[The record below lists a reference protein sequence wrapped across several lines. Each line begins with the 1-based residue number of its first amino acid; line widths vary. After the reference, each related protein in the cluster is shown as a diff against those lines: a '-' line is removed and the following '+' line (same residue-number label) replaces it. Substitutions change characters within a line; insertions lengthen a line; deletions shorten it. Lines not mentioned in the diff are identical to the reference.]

1 MIELAH
7 KFSIDKLNLL
17 RSKSMQVGNLRKI
30 IASSVLVA
38 FLAACSSTGET
49 TDATASTQAAQ
60 AAVEAQALAE
70 AEAMAEA
77 QATAE
82 AEAQATAEAEAKA
95 AAEAI
100 VEAQEE
106 AASQAQAQA
115 AKAAADAAD
124 VAQQVASEAAAV
136 AAQKQQQA
144 QDTAQ
149 ALAHIIYFDFD
160 QSTIKAEFRT
170 ALNGHAAYL
179 SQNPSASIVLE
190 GHADERGT
198 REYNIALG
206 ERRGNAVSRY
216 LVVQG
221 VSIDAIEVVSFG
233 EERPVNAGH
242 DSASWSENRRVEI
255 RYINY

>member
-1 MIELAH
+1 
-7 KFSIDKLNLL
+7 
-17 RSKSMQVGNLRKI
+17 MQMGNLSKFI
-30 IASSVLVA
+30 VSGVMVA
-38 FLAACSSTGET
+38 FLAACSTTGET
-49 TDATASTQAAQ
+49 TDATTSTQAAQ
-60 AAVEAQALAE
+60 VATDNTSLAEAQALIEAAAAAKAAAKAAAE
-70 AEAMAEA
+70 AKALAA
-77 QATAE
+77 AAVQ
-82 AEAQATAEAEAKA
+82 AEAKA
-95 AAEAI
+95 AADAK
-100 VEAQEE
+100 Q
-106 AASQAQAQA
+106 QA
-115 AKAAADAAD
+115 AAN
-124 VAQQVASEAAAV
+124 VAQQ
-136 AAQKQQQA
+136 QQQA
-144 QDTAQ
+144 QEAAQ

>member
-1 MIELAH
+1 
-7 KFSIDKLNLL
+7 
-17 RSKSMQVGNLRKI
+17 MQMGNLSKI
-30 IASSVLVA
+30 IASSVLVG

-49 TDATASTQAAQ
+49 TDATASTQAAS
-60 AAVEAQALAE
+60 LA
-70 AEAMAEA
+70 AEA
-77 QATAE
+77 QAVEQAQAEAQAQAQAEAKAKALVEAEQAAAAAAQAE
-82 AEAQATAEAEAKA
+82 AEAQAQAEANA
-95 AAEAI
+95 AAEA
-100 VEAQEE
+100 AAQALAQQEE
-106 AASQAQAQA
+106 AA
-115 AKAAADAAD
+115 K
-124 VAQQVASEAAAV
+124 
-136 AAQKQQQA
+136 
-144 QDTAQ
+144 

-160 QSTIKAEFRT
+160 QATIKAEYRT

-179 SQNPSASIVLE
+179 SQNPSAKIVLE

-221 VSIDAIEVVSFG
+221 VSVDAIEVVSFG
-233 EERPVNAGH
+233 EERPVNEGH

>member
-1 MIELAH
+1 
-7 KFSIDKLNLL
+7 
-17 RSKSMQVGNLRKI
+17 MQMGNLSKV

-38 FLAACSSTGET
+38 FLGACSTTGET
-49 TDATASTQAAQ
+49 TDTTASTQAALV
-60 AAVEAQALAE
+60 AAEAQALAE
-70 AEAMAEA
+70 AEAEA
-77 QATAE
+77 QAE
-82 AEAQATAEAEAKA
+82 A
-95 AAEAI
+95 
-100 VEAQEE
+100 
-106 AASQAQAQA
+106 QAQAQA
-115 AKAAADAAD
+115 QAQALAEAQTLAEATVQAEANAAEAALQAENDATAKAAAM
-124 VAQQVASEAAAV
+124 AQQEDE
-136 AAQKQQQA
+136 KN
-144 QDTAQ
+144 AQ

-160 QSTIKAEFRT
+160 QSTIKAEFRA

-179 SQNPSASIVLE
+179 SQNPSANIVLE

-221 VSIDAIEVVSFG
+221 VSVDAIEVVSFG

-242 DSASWSENRRVEI
+242 DSASWAENRRVEI

>member
-1 MIELAH
+1 
-7 KFSIDKLNLL
+7 
-17 RSKSMQVGNLRKI
+17 MQMGNLSKFI
-30 IASSVLVA
+30 ISGVMVA
-38 FLAACSSTGET
+38 FLAACSTTGET

-60 AAVEAQALAE
+60 VAVDNTSLAEAQALIEAAAAAKAAAAE
-70 AEAMAEA
+70 AKALAA
-77 QATAE
+77 AAVQ
-82 AEAQATAEAEAKA
+82 AEAKA
-95 AAEAI
+95 AAD
-100 VEAQEE
+100 
-106 AASQAQAQA
+106 A
-115 AKAAADAAD
+115 AKAAADAA
-124 VAQQVASEAAAV
+124 QQAAANV
-136 AAQKQQQA
+136 VQQQQQA
-144 QDTAQ
+144 QEAAQ

>member
-1 MIELAH
+1 
-7 KFSIDKLNLL
+7 
-17 RSKSMQVGNLRKI
+17 MQVGNLSKV

-38 FLAACSSTGET
+38 FLGACSTTGET
-49 TDATASTQAAQ
+49 TDTTASTQAALV
-60 AAVEAQALAE
+60 AAEAQALAE
-70 AEAMAEA
+70 AQA
-77 QATAE
+77 QAEAE
-82 AEAQATAEAEAKA
+82 AEAQALAEAQILAEATVQAEANAAEAALQAENDATAKA
-95 AAEAI
+95 AAM
-100 VEAQEE
+100 
-106 AASQAQAQA
+106 
-115 AKAAADAAD
+115 
-124 VAQQVASEAAAV
+124 AQQEDE
-136 AAQKQQQA
+136 KN
-144 QDTAQ
+144 AQ

-160 QSTIKAEFRT
+160 QSTIKAEFRA

-179 SQNPSASIVLE
+179 SQNPSANIVLE

-221 VSIDAIEVVSFG
+221 VSVDAIEVVSFG

-242 DSASWSENRRVEI
+242 DSASWAENRRVEI

>member
-1 MIELAH
+1 
-7 KFSIDKLNLL
+7 
-17 RSKSMQVGNLRKI
+17 MQVGNLSKV

-38 FLAACSSTGET
+38 FLGACSTTGET
-49 TDATASTQAAQ
+49 TDTTASTQAALV
-60 AAVEAQALAE
+60 AAEAQALAE
-70 AEAMAEA
+70 A
-77 QATAE
+77 
-82 AEAQATAEAEAKA
+82 
-95 AAEAI
+95 
-100 VEAQEE
+100 
-106 AASQAQAQA
+106 QAQAQA
-115 AKAAADAAD
+115 LAEAQILAEATVQAEANAAEAALQAENDATAKAAAM
-124 VAQQVASEAAAV
+124 AQQEDE
-136 AAQKQQQA
+136 KN
-144 QDTAQ
+144 AQ

-160 QSTIKAEFRT
+160 QSTIKAEFRA

-179 SQNPSASIVLE
+179 SQNPSANIVLE

-221 VSIDAIEVVSFG
+221 VSVDAIEVVSFG

-242 DSASWSENRRVEI
+242 DSASWAENRRVEI

>member
-1 MIELAH
+1 
-7 KFSIDKLNLL
+7 
-17 RSKSMQVGNLRKI
+17 MQVGNLSKI

-38 FLAACSSTGET
+38 FLTACSSTGET
-49 TDATASTQAAQ
+49 TDASASTQASQ
-60 AAVEAQALAE
+60 VAAEAAAFAEAQALKD
-70 AEAMAEA
+70 A
-77 QATAE
+77 QAQA
-82 AEAQATAEAEAKA
+82 AAQAQ
-95 AAEAI
+95 
-100 VEAQEE
+100 VEA
-106 AASQAQAQA
+106 QAQAQA
-115 AKAAADAAD
+115 DANAAQQAANDAAAQ
-124 VAQQVASEAAAV
+124 VLAQ
-136 AAQKQQQA
+136 QQQA
-144 QDTAQ
+144 QDAAQ
-149 ALAHIIYFDFD
+149 ALAHVIYFDFD

-179 SQNPSASIVLE
+179 SQNPSARIVLE

-221 VSIDAIEVVSFG
+221 VSVDAIEVVSFG

-242 DSASWSENRRVEI
+242 DSASLAENRRVEV

>member
-1 MIELAH
+1 
-7 KFSIDKLNLL
+7 
-17 RSKSMQVGNLRKI
+17 MQVGNLSKV
-30 IASSVLVA
+30 IASSVLVV
-38 FLAACSSTGET
+38 FLAACSSTGAT
-49 TDATASTQAAQ
+49 TDATASTQAA
-60 AAVEAQALAE
+60 AALAEAQALE
-70 AEAMAEA
+70 EA
-77 QATAE
+77 QATAAAQQA
-82 AEAQATAEAEAKA
+82 AENKVAQA
-95 AAEAI
+95 AAEA
-100 VEAQEE
+100 
-106 AASQAQAQA
+106 
-115 AKAAADAAD
+115 
-124 VAQQVASEAAAV
+124 
-136 AAQKQQQA
+136 AQKA
-144 QDTAQ
+144 TQ

-179 SQNPSASIVLE
+179 SQNPSARIVLE

-221 VSIDAIEVVSFG
+221 VSVDSIEVVSFG

>member
-1 MIELAH
+1 
-7 KFSIDKLNLL
+7 
-17 RSKSMQVGNLRKI
+17 MQMGNLSKFI
-30 IASSVLVA
+30 VSGVMMA
-38 FLAACSSTGET
+38 FLAACSTTGET
-49 TDATASTQAAQ
+49 TDATTSTQAAQ
-60 AAVEAQALAE
+60 VAADNTSLAEAQALIE
-70 AEAMAEA
+70 AAAA
-77 QATAE
+77 AKA
-82 AEAQATAEAEAKA
+82 AAAEAKA
-95 AAEAI
+95 LAA
-100 VEAQEE
+100 
-106 AASQAQAQA
+106 AAVQAAAKAA
-115 AKAAADAAD
+115 AKAAADAAQQAAAN
-124 VAQQVASEAAAV
+124 VAQQ
-136 AAQKQQQA
+136 QQQA
-144 QDTAQ
+144 QEAAQ

-221 VSIDAIEVVSFG
+221 VSINAIEVVSFG

>member
-1 MIELAH
+1 
-7 KFSIDKLNLL
+7 
-17 RSKSMQVGNLRKI
+17 MQMGNLSKFI
-30 IASSVLVA
+30 VSGVMVA
-38 FLAACSSTGET
+38 FLAACSTTGET
-49 TDATASTQAAQ
+49 TDATTSTQAAQ
-60 AAVEAQALAE
+60 VAVDNTSLAEAQALIE
-70 AEAMAEA
+70 AAAA
-77 QATAE
+77 AKA
-82 AEAQATAEAEAKA
+82 AAAEAKA
-95 AAEAI
+95 LAA
-100 VEAQEE
+100 
-106 AASQAQAQA
+106 AAVQAE
-115 AKAAADAAD
+115 AKAAADAAQQAAAN
-124 VAQQVASEAAAV
+124 VAQQ
-136 AAQKQQQA
+136 QQQA
-144 QDTAQ
+144 QEAAQ

>member
-1 MIELAH
+1 
-7 KFSIDKLNLL
+7 
-17 RSKSMQVGNLRKI
+17 MQVGNLSKV

-38 FLAACSSTGET
+38 FLGACSTTGET
-49 TDATASTQAAQ
+49 TDTTASTQAALV
-60 AAVEAQALAE
+60 AAEAQALAE
-70 AEAMAEA
+70 A
-77 QATAE
+77 QAE
-82 AEAQATAEAEAKA
+82 AEAQALAEAQILAEATVQAEANAAEAALQAENDATAKA
-95 AAEAI
+95 AAM
-100 VEAQEE
+100 
-106 AASQAQAQA
+106 
-115 AKAAADAAD
+115 
-124 VAQQVASEAAAV
+124 AQQEDE
-136 AAQKQQQA
+136 KN
-144 QDTAQ
+144 AQ

-160 QSTIKAEFRT
+160 QSTIKAEFRA

-179 SQNPSASIVLE
+179 SQNPSANIVLE

-221 VSIDAIEVVSFG
+221 VSVDAIEVVSFG

-242 DSASWSENRRVEI
+242 DSASWAENRRVEI